1 MITQIKEIQQFG
13 IYQNFQWNSNPDLKP
28 FNKKNVI
35 YGWNYAGKT
44 TLSRIFSSIEQK
56 LIHSKYQNGKFKV
69 IIDESEFNETTLNLI
84 TTNIRVFNAEYIQ
97 KNLKWDNNEALDAI
111 AFDIGENIEIRNKIE
126 KNIQRIESINGTNT
140 QQGRKSKYK
149 LLQGNF
155 NSFENSKFTEESR
168 RIKNDIFD
176 SVIEFNKSH
185 FKKIMDEIKINIVA
199 NQITDEAEISALKK
213 LAVAKNDKIELNTIN
228 YELAYFELHKQVNE
242 LLAAIPPK
250 EEVIDILEQNKTL
263 YSWAKDGYSI
273 HKQENQQT
281 CSFCGNEITNE
292 RFTKLFNYFSNQS
305 GILRNSILDLKSK
318 IQQEILSIKTIQL
331 PKSKNDLIE
340 KHQLGFEI
348 KVQELKDIQQRYIDA
363 LNYLTADLE
372 HKEDGN
378 IFNCLQVTIHNAEFQ
393 EQYNLWKESL
403 NEIIVEHNTLI
414 SHFEVEQTQARER
427 LKKHLVADFMI
438 RENYILAEKQNLFA
452 LRCLQKFDD
461 IILSLKTENSQFE
474 AQLKSIAAGREE
486 LNKFIKAFL
495 NREDISIE
503 VTPEDKFIL
512 KRGTVRA
519 DNLSE
524 GEKTAISFAYFLTTL
539 ESLHRENK
547 LIETIIFIDDPI
559 SSLDANHIAH
569 IYSLINSFFFR
580 KGENSDNPDQVVEC
594 FKQLF
599 ISTHNF
605 EFFSFLK
612 DSSQINK
619 KVPKKNPISWC
630 EYYFIKRISNNNSN
644 IYPLPK
650 SLKRK
655 SEYIYLFD
663 ILNTFHN
670 NGCPMDSDHAILIPN
685 ALRRFFEMYTLIKL
699 PDSTDEIDHRLTIL
713 MGGQHNLKLLHH
725 FSHFTTFEKIMR
737 HDELLMILPDAV
749 DELMTLLST
758 DTIHFE
764 ALKRAVNQ

>member
-213 LAVAKNDKIELNTIN
+213 LAVAKNDKIALNTIN

-363 LNYLTADLE
+363 LNYLTTDLE

-393 EQYNLWKESL
+393 EQYNLWKKSL

-414 SHFEVEQTQARER
+414 SNFEVEQTQARER

-559 SSLDANHIAH
+559 SSLDSNHIAH

-580 KGENSDNPDQVVEC
+580 KGENAANPEQAVEC

-612 DSSQINK
+612 DSSQLK
-619 KVPKKNPISWC
+619 KKNATNWC
-630 EYYFIKRISNNNSN
+630 EYYFIKRMGTNNSV
-644 IYPLPK
+644 IMALPK
-650 SLKRK
+650 SLERK

-663 ILNTFHN
+663 ILFKFHED
-670 NGCPMDSDHAILIPN
+670 GCPMDAEYAILIPN
-685 ALRRFFEMYTLIKL
+685 ALRRFFEMYTLIKI
-699 PDSTDEIDHRLTIL
+699 PDSTGEIDSRLAIL
-713 MGGQHNLKLLHH
+713 MGGQHNLKVLHH
-725 FSHFTTFEKIMR
+725 FSHFTTFEKLTR
-737 HDELLMILPDAV
+737 HDELIMVLPQAMA
-749 DELMTLLST
+749 ELMELLSK
-758 DTIHFE
+758 DLIHFE
-764 ALKRAVNQ
+764 ALKRAIGK

>member
-1 MITQIKEIQQFG
+1 MITQIKAIQQFG
-13 IYQNFQWNSNPDLKP
+13 IYQNFQWDSNPDLKS
-28 FNKKNVI
+28 FNKKNI
-35 YGWNYAGKT
+35 FYGWNYSGKT

-56 LIHSKYQNGKFKV
+56 AIHPKYQSSKFKI
-69 IIDESEFNETTLNLI
+69 IIDGNEFNETTLNLI

-111 AFDIGENIEIRNKIE
+111 AFDIGENIEIRENIINNILVIE
-126 KNIQRIESINGTNT
+126 NINGSNT
-140 QQGRKSKYK
+140 QHGRKNKYK
-149 LLQGNF
+149 LLQENF
-155 NSFENSKFTEESR
+155 NSFENTKYTEESR

-185 FKKIMDEIKINIVA
+185 FKKIIDEIKVNIEA
-199 NQITDEAEISALKK
+199 SRITDEAEISALKK
-213 LAVAKNDKIELNTIN
+213 LVIAKNDKTILDTIN
-228 YELAYFELHKQVNE
+228 YELAYYELNEKVNE

-263 YSWAKDGYSI
+263 YSWAKDGYEV
-273 HKQENQQT
+273 HVQEDLHI
-281 CSFCGNEITNE
+281 CSFCGNEITDE
-292 RFTKLFNYFSNQS
+292 RFTKLINYFSNQS
-305 GILRNSILDLKSK
+305 GVLRNSILALKSE

-340 KHQLGFEI
+340 KHQVEFETN
-348 KVQELKDIQQRYIDA
+348 VQELKDFQEKYIDV
-363 LNYLTADLE
+363 LNHLITDLE
-372 HKEDGN
+372 HKENGN
-378 IFNCLQVTIHNAEFQ
+378 IFNCLQATIHNDEIQA
-393 EQYNLWKESL
+393 QYDLWKMSL
-403 NEIIVEHNTLI
+403 NEIIADHNTLI
-414 SHFEVEQTQARER
+414 SNFEVEQTQARDR

-452 LRCLQKFDD
+452 SRCLQKFDA
-461 IILSLKTENSQFE
+461 IISSLKTENSQFE

-503 VTPEDKFIL
+503 VTPDDKFIL
-512 KRGTVRA
+512 KRGSVRA

-559 SSLDANHIAH
+559 SSLDSNHIAH

-580 KGENSDNPDQVVEC
+580 KGENAANPEQAVEC

-612 DSSQINK
+612 DSSQLK
-619 KVPKKNPISWC
+619 KKNATNWC
-630 EYYFIKRISNNNSN
+630 EYYFIKRLGTNNSV
-644 IYPLPK
+644 IMPLPK
-650 SLKRK
+650 SLERK

-663 ILNTFHN
+663 ILFKFHED
-670 NGCPMDSDHAILIPN
+670 GCPMDAEYAILIPN

-699 PDSTDEIDHRLTIL
+699 PDSTGEIDSRLAIL
-713 MGGQHNLKLLHH
+713 MGGQHNLKVLHH
-725 FSHFTTFEKIMR
+725 FSHFTTFEKLTR
-737 HDELLMILPDAV
+737 HDELLMLLPQATS
-749 DELMTLLST
+749 ELMELLSN
-758 DTIHFE
+758 DTIHYQ
-764 ALKRAVNQ
+764 ALKRAIGK

>member
-1 MITQIKEIQQFG
+1 MITKIKEIQQFG
-13 IYQNFQWNSNPDLKP
+13 IYQNFQWDSNPDLKS
-28 FNKKNVI
+28 FNKKNII
-35 YGWNYAGKT
+35 YGWNYSGKT

-56 LIHSKYQNGKFKV
+56 AIHPKYQSSKFKI
-69 IIDESEFNETTLNLI
+69 IIDGNEFNETTLNLI

-126 KNIQRIESINGTNT
+126 KNIQRIESINGSNT
-140 QQGRKSKYK
+140 QSGRKDTYR
-149 LLQGNF
+149 LLQNNF
-155 NSFENSKFTEESR
+155 NAFENTKFTEESR
-168 RIKNDIFD
+168 HIKNDVFD

-185 FKKIMDEIKINIVA
+185 FKRIIDEIKQSIETNHLTNTEEV
-199 NQITDEAEISALKK
+199 SGLKK
-213 LAVAKNDKIELNTIN
+213 LAVAKNDKTIIDPIN
-228 YELAYFELHKQVNE
+228 HELAYFKLHLKANE

-250 EEVIDILEQNKTL
+250 EEVIDILEQNKAL

-273 HKQENQQT
+273 HKQENQHT

-305 GILRNSILDLKSK
+305 GILRNSIFDLKSE

-348 KVQELKDIQQRYIDA
+348 KIQELKDIQQKYIDA
-363 LNYLTADLE
+363 LNHLIADLE
-372 HKEDGN
+372 HKENGN
-378 IFNCLQVTIHNAEFQ
+378 IFNCLQATIHNEEIQA
-393 EQYNLWKESL
+393 QYDLWKKSL
-403 NEIIVEHNTLI
+403 NEIIADHNTLI
-414 SHFEVEQTQARER
+414 LNFEVEQTQARDL
-427 LKKHLVADFMI
+427 LKKHLVADFLI

-452 LRCLQKFDD
+452 SRCLQKFDV
-461 IILSLKTENSQFE
+461 IISSLKTENNQFE
-474 AQLKSIAAGREE
+474 TQLKSIAAGREE

-503 VTPEDKFIL
+503 VTSDDKFIL
-512 KRGTVRA
+512 KRGLVRA
-519 DNLSE
+519 ENLSE

-619 KVPKKNPISWC
+619 KVPNKNPISWC
-630 EYYFIKRISNNNSN
+630 EYYFLKRISNNNSS
-644 IYPLPK
+644 IHPLPK

-663 ILNTFHN
+663 ILHTFHN

-699 PDSTDEIDHRLTIL
+699 PDSTDEIDNRLTIL

-749 DELMTLLST
+749 DELMTLLSK

-764 ALKRAVNQ
+764 ALKRAVN